1 MLRQTAL
8 KECNRNEASVI
19 QASVD
24 VNTWMRAVPDVD
36 TVRPGSC
43 PSCGAAG
50 RPCGG
55 PIGMVGHG
63 VRSRQVRGPAGPGQ
77 TPSVHVLH
85 VRRYRCARCGR
96 SVTVVPRGLLARRQ
110 YAASAIALA
119 CLCWSFGRLTLAQTR
134 ERVAPGQTF
143 ESGWPAVGRW
153 LAAIGTGTMLP
164 SVRPWPAEVE
174 RRRQAERVAATVMA
188 LAPSGIEGDEARL
201 FAGAALAA

>member
-1 MLRQTAL
+1 VLRQTTL
-8 KECNRNEASVI
+8 KERNRNETSVI

-36 TVRPGSC
+36 TVRPSRC

-50 RPCGG
+50 RPSGG
-55 PIGMVGHG
+55 PLGMVGHG
-63 VRSRQVRGPAGPGQ
+63 VRSRQVQGPAGPGQ
-77 TPSVHVLH
+77 SPSVRVLQ
-85 VRRYRCARCGR
+85 VRRYRCARCKR
-96 SVTVVPRGLLARRQ
+96 AVTVVPRGLVARRR

-119 CLCWSFGRLTLAQTR
+119 CLCWSFGQRTLEQTR
-134 ERVAPGQTF
+134 GRVAPGQTF

-153 LAAIGTGTMLP
+153 LAAIGAGAMFS
-164 SVRPWPAEVE
+164 SVRSWPAGVE

-188 LAPSGIEGDEARL
+188 FAPSGVEGDEARL